1 MILISSIKYS
11 FWQYTLYL
19 HMTDY
24 RTPLI
29 YILLQVIVFAFR
41 EFAILGANS
50 KCQSAVLR
58 YYDGENVGRAPQ
70 EFCGT
75 ELPSVTRSS
84 GNVVVFELYLTG
96 DYSWSGFRVDYTAVH
111 NASDSRYPVIGIGK
125 IWEEFTRSMRSMH
138 VDRLYNNHSRYCF
151 SRQWINTLITNALPD
166 NDLMNKGNHYTR
178 SRGIGLI
185 WSSDNDSA
193 GFWPPGSLHTLGA
206 DGHI

>member
-1 MILISSIKYS
+1 
-11 FWQYTLYL
+11 
-19 HMTDY
+19 MTDY
-24 RTPLI
+24 WTPLI

-41 EFAILGANS
+41 EFAILGDNS

-96 DYSWSGFRVDYTAVH
+96 DCSWSGFRVDYTAVH

-125 IWEEFTRSMRSMH
+125 IWEGFTRSMRSMH
-138 VDRLYNNHSRYCF
+138 VDKLYNNHSRYCF

-166 NDLMNKGNHYTR
+166 NDLMGGCCAHDDVIKWKHFLFHWPSVRGIHRFPAQWPVTR
-178 SRGIGLI
+178 SFDVFFI
-185 WSSDNDSA
+185 SA
-193 GFWPPGSLHTLGA
+193 RMNG
-206 DGHI
+206 